1 MKIYISRG
9 KKQFG
14 PYALELAKQ
23 YLQEGKFKETDLAC
37 HDGKNWVS
45 LTEVPGI
52 TQAQTLSSG
61 KPAAPKISLVSK
73 QPKLRITVK
82 SGSSQAI
89 GSSLPDG
96 NLLSESRSN
105 KHVIFIY
112 AGAALTILCLFF
124 PWYVS
129 GSERHYKT
137 YGGELKIE
145 SSSKWYSGFAHRR
158 GGPDNLNPGI
168 LTLILSLAA
177 VIMTFITKTKKF
189 LAIPMGLA
197 ALATLLPLYLWP
209 SRSGSYVFFETRAE
223 WWHRT
228 SWGLWLCFIVS
239 AATCAL
245 MLVLSF
251 KEAQLRK
258 ANLTRVHRASA
269 RIYRSRWKIPGKR

>member
-61 KPAAPKISLVSK
+61 KPAVPKKPLVSK
-73 QPKLRITVK
+73 QPKLRITAK
-82 SGSSQAI
+82 SGSSQAV
-89 GSSLPDG
+89 GSSLPDD
-96 NLLSESRSN
+96 NLLSEARAN

-129 GSERHYKT
+129 GIDRHYET
-137 YGGELKIE
+137 
-145 SSSKWYSGFAHRR
+145 R
-158 GGPDNLNPGI
+158 GG
-168 LTLILSLAA
+168 
-177 VIMTFITKTKKF
+177 
-189 LAIPMGLA
+189 
-197 ALATLLPLYLWP
+197 
-209 SRSGSYVFFETRAE
+209 
-223 WWHRT
+223 
-228 SWGLWLCFIVS
+228 
-239 AATCAL
+239 
-245 MLVLSF
+245 
-251 KEAQLRK
+251 
-258 ANLTRVHRASA
+258 
-269 RIYRSRWKIPGKR
+269 